1 MSKINYLLSICVIV
15 AAFAGAAEAS
25 PYFPFISAGSGESTG
40 APYEHCWWQSAPSR
54 PYRRCVAIPPPHP
67 TYHAG
72 RHGLGCHP
80 CNN

>member
-1 MSKINYLLSICVIV
+1 MSSFNYLLSIAVIV
-15 AAFAGAAEAS
+15 ASFASAAQAS

-54 PYRRCVAIPPPHP
+54 PYRRCVAITPPPTHHATRHHP
-67 TYHAG
+67 
-72 RHGLGCHP
+72 GCSP